1 MILFLASVQLNP
13 GTPGGT
19 QTLYHLYFWDLSLL
33 CGKKCNINMKYK
45 LKSFPWPFVYCP
57 AFSISYL
64 ISITCLPSSWSLCCL
79 SVLFG
84 CLMSPLL
91 RPVPSEL
98 VLMRSQEVA
107 HILQHNFSCPK
118 RWMLWSRQK
127 GSLKSSWRTRPRGAL
142 SGIQSGDAVE

>member
-19 QTLYHLYFWDLSLL
+19 QTLYYLYFRDLSLL

-45 LKSFPWPFVYCP
+45 LKSFPWPFVSCP
-57 AFSISYL
+57 AFLVSYL
-64 ISITCLPSSWSLCCL
+64 LSITCLPCSWSLCCL
-79 SVLFG
+79 SVLFR
-84 CLMSPLL
+84 CLMSPVLK
-91 RPVPSEL
+91 PAPSEL
-98 VLMRSQEVA
+98 VLMRSQEAA
-107 HILQHNFSCPK
+107 HILQHSCSCPE

-127 GSLKSSWRTRPRGAL
+127 GSLRLAWRTRPRGAL